1 MFQFCRRQADNYRE
15 QLGERFT
22 SLICFSGDNEIVSI
36 CYARETDPTTP
47 VASHQSCI
55 AYQNRFSSIVH
66 ASHTRLRGNSNSPLD
81 LILGNQQDQ
90 TDHSCISLATLNT
103 LFTRMEPGFS
113 GWG

>member
-36 CYARETDPTTP
+36 CYARGTDPTTP

-55 AYQNRFSSIVH
+55 AYQI
-66 ASHTRLRGNSNSPLD
+66 ASHRSCMPAIPDYVG
-81 LILGNQQDQ
+81 IQ
-90 TDHSCISLATLNT
+90 TVPSI
-103 LFTRMEPGFS
+103 
-113 GWG
+113 